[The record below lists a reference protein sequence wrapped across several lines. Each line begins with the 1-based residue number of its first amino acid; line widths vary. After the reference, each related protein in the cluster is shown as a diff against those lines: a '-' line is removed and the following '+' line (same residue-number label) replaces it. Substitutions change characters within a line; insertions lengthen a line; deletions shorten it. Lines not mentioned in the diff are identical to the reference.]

1 MYILFLTRDSKC
13 KPAQHR
19 NHKENVNLYYNLQMW
34 KIDPQHGVFSIDLV
48 AMIIVSVS
56 ILPYIFFHIR
66 NYVPHPVKSNLS
78 LTDYYIL
85 SILLVYLVIGG
96 YQQYFWTKQ
105 NKIRKTPYV
114 LSPSVIDKY
123 IHYLFPIND
132 TWTYVY
138 NLIYYFIF
146 GLIIISIK
154 DYKHFAIIILG
165 AFALMSGLSIIWYLF
180 PNIVKSRMT
189 PNNYF
194 LKKTQLIDENTNN
207 ASPSAHVV
215 FAVYSFYLLKN
226 SIGFLP
232 ASLIPI
238 LISISCLT
246 TTQHV
251 FIDIVTGALYSIL
264 FYRGILHNINP
275 GVFSL

>member
-1 MYILFLTRDSKC
+1 
-13 KPAQHR
+13 
-19 NHKENVNLYYNLQMW
+19 
-34 KIDPQHGVFSIDLV
+34 V
-48 AMIIVSVS
+48 AMIIASVA
-56 ILPYIFFHIR
+56 ILPYIFYHMR
-66 NYVPHPVKSNLS
+66 NMVPHPVKTS
-78 LTDYYIL
+78 LGLGDYYIL

-105 NKIRKTPYV
+105 NKIRKTAFV
-114 LSPSVIDKY
+114 LEPSIVDKY

-132 TWTYVY
+132 TWIYVY

-146 GLIIISIK
+146 GLIIISIR
-154 DYKHFAIIILG
+154 DYKHFATIILG
-165 AFALMSGLSIIWYLF
+165 AYALMTGLSVIWYLF
-180 PNIVKSRMT
+180 PNIVKWRMK

-215 FAVYSFYLLKN
+215 FAMYSFYLLKN
-226 SIGFLP
+226 VIGFFP
-232 ASLIPI
+232 ALLIPI

-251 FIDIVTGALYSIL
+251 FFDVVSGVLYSIL
-264 FYRGILHNINP
+264 FYRGILHTINP
-275 GVFSL
+275 SVFAL